1 MDLTKTATFET
12 IFNAFGDIDHSFFLE
27 KEKNVKVILYSPKTK
42 RKMVV
47 ETTEP
52 CIQVYTGNFM
62 EGIDSFGIPC
72 KKHGA
77 VCLETQKVPNAINM
91 EKYRDSV
98 ILKPGKTYA
107 HRTKHTF
114 TVE

>member
-1 MDLTKTATFET
+1 MQ
-12 IFNAFGDIDHSFFLE
+12 FGDVDHNFFLD
-27 KEKNVKVILYSPKTK
+27 KEKSEAAILYSPITK
-42 RKMVV
+42 RKMIV
-47 ETTEP
+47 ESTEP
-52 CIQVYTGNFM
+52 CLQVYTGNFM
-62 EGIDSFGIPC
+62 DRINTNGTQC

-91 EKYRDSV
+91 EKYRDSM
-98 ILKPGKTYA
+98 ILKLDETYV